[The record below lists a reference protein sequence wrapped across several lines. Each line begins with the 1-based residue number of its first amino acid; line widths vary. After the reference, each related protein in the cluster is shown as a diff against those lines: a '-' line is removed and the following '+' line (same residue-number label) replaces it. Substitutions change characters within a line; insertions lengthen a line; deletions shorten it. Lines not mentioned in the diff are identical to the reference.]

1 MSILIRI
8 LGKLVRW
15 IAYAVVAILLLV
27 IAVVLV
33 VGLVPSATG
42 YAVNQVAK
50 LASTPDH
57 TITIAAPSG
66 LLSGNLRVGSIT
78 VADTKGV
85 FAKVQNLAVD
95 WSPVSLLTGTFHA
108 DRVAADVVDFQRL
121 PVSTAAPAPE
131 AQATSSSTSGF
142 SLPIAIEIG
151 AIALPDLRIGQAV
164 AGQDFILAADGSV
177 KANSSSMGLTLNA
190 NRHDVPDAK
199 LSADIAFAPA
209 ENQLKLK
216 TQITEPRDG
225 MLAGLL
231 HLPGGPAINIDLSGE
246 GPLSNWAGKLQ
257 AALDGRPT
265 VAING
270 HHSLSADGLH
280 HIDVKGGGDVDSL
293 LPPTM
298 RPLFTGQ
305 TTIDLSATFDGKGKI
320 DIQTGN
326 LATGSVVIAASG
338 TLDPAGN
345 NSLNAN
351 LIGTS
356 GPVDFRWPMEDGE
369 VRALISRVDIA
380 LTGAAQSVKIDAKAA
395 VDSASTPQGQIGQVN
410 LSARSD
416 AFNLATMSGPL
427 QLRLVVG
434 QTAFLSP
441 DLNRLIRAPISLTAP
456 LQLSPDTIGFNN
468 TTLESASIG
477 GTVNGKYTLSTKAL
491 TGNFKLFA
499 LPGVLPD
506 SVSSKFEGTISLEG
520 QVGGTVPTKMTL
532 SNLAVKSNVAEI
544 SGNVALNDQS
554 LTSDLSGKLL
564 DLSKL
569 IPNAEG
575 QADIGLK
582 AKGPLTALGI
592 DATLKAVNVKLAGRL
607 LDTLDIDVT
616 GTADPKA
623 PQANIQASGAIDGKP
638 IRITA
643 DAISKDGR
651 TSIPSLAAE
660 IGTNKLQGKLDLSP
674 SFEPT
679 GALTFDLPDLSLLA
693 ALAGQK
699 AEGDLKGSLDIASA
713 NGKIG
718 LKVNASGNGI
728 RRDDL
733 IISKPAVA
741 LTVDDLKAFSANGS
755 IRAATI
761 ASGSNR
767 IADLGLTF
775 TQQGSR
781 TDFELK
787 STYDNAPLTASG
799 NVETSG
805 GQTTVSLDAFAGAP
819 RTIPVKLAS
828 PTKIVIKDGVASLN
842 GLTIQTGGG
851 SITVGGTAGQ
861 TLNINAK
868 ITNLPASLANVFAP
882 TLSAEGVISGTV
894 TVTGKATSPVVAFQT
909 NWTGAA
915 TSQTKSAGL
924 APLGIK
930 ADGRFA
936 DNVVTIN
943 TNLTGQNGLALN
955 GGGTVAIAGSKA
967 MALKFSGNLP
977 FDALAGQLAAQGMV
991 MTGTARID
999 MQVAGTTAAPAVTGT
1014 ISTDGAKLV
1023 DVRRNLTLSGL
1034 AVTVTLDGKQAVIS
1048 RLSGNLASGG
1058 SISGSGTV
1066 GITPDSGF
1074 PADIQVKFN
1083 NATYVDGTLVAA
1095 TVNGTLAIKGPMLTA
1110 PMLTGNL
1117 RINKASITVPEKLPA
1132 SLSEINIKHRNA
1144 SAAVNAQFKDQK
1156 PEAPRSKSTTLG
1168 IDLQLEAPSQMF
1180 VRGRGIDA
1188 ELGGNISVRGTASE
1202 PIVSGGFTMRRGRLT
1217 ILSRRLD
1224 FTDTSKITFGGDL
1237 IPALNMEA
1245 TSSVSSTTITVDVTG
1260 LATDPQIGFSS
1271 SPALPQDEVLAQL
1284 IFGQSM
1290 SKLSAMQIAQLADAA
1305 SQLAG
1310 GRSTSLFEGLRS
1322 HLGVDDLDIST
1333 DANGQAQVGAG
1344 KYLNKRTYIEL
1355 QQGAANSTK
1364 AIINLDVGRGV
1375 KLRGAA
1381 GSDGAGEAGIVYEH
1395 EY

>member
-8 LGKLVRW
+8 LGRLVRW

-27 IAVVLV
+27 ITAVLI
-33 VGLVPSATG
+33 VGMIPSATN
-42 YAVNQVAK
+42 YAVTQVAK

-66 LLSGNLRVGSIT
+66 LLSGNLKVGSIT

-85 FAKVQNLAVD
+85 FAKVQNLAID
-95 WSPVSLLTGTFHA
+95 WSPLSLLTGTFHA
-108 DRVAADVVDFQRL
+108 DRVAADVIDFQRL
-121 PVSTAAPAPE
+121 PVSTVAPAQE
-131 AQATSSSTSGF
+131 TQSASSGGF
-142 SLPIAIEIG
+142 SLPIAIDIG
-151 AIALPDLRIGQAV
+151 RIALPDLRIGQAV
-164 AGQDFILAADGSV
+164 AGQDFNLAADGSV

-190 NRHDVPDAK
+190 SRQDVPDAK
-199 LSADIAFAPA
+199 LTADIAFAPA

-216 TQITEPRDG
+216 TQISEPRDG

-257 AALDGRPT
+257 AALDGKPT

-270 HHSLSADGLH
+270 HHSLSGDGLH
-280 HIDVKGGGDVDSL
+280 HIDVKGGGNVNSL

-298 RPLFTGQ
+298 RPLFAGQ
-305 TTIDLSATFDGKGKI
+305 TTIDLAATFDGKGKI

-326 LATGSVVIAASG
+326 LATGSVVVAASG

-356 GPVDFRWPMEDGE
+356 GPVDFRWPMDGGE
-369 VRALISRVDIA
+369 VRALISRVDVA

-416 AFNLATMSGPL
+416 AFSLATMSGPL
-427 QLRLVVG
+427 QLKLVVG
-434 QTAFLSP
+434 QTAFVSA
-441 DLNRLIRAPISLTAP
+441 DLNRLVRAPIALTAP
-456 LQLSPDTIGFNN
+456 LQLSSDTIGFNN

-477 GTVNGKYTLSTKAL
+477 GTVNGKYTLSSKAL

-506 SVSSKFEGTISLEG
+506 GVSNKFEGTISLEG
-520 QVGGTVPTKMTL
+520 QVGGTVPTKMSI
-532 SNLAVKSNVAEI
+532 SNLAVKSNIAEI
-544 SGNVALNDQS
+544 RGNVALNQQS
-554 LTSDLSGKLL
+554 LTSDLTGKLL

-569 IPNAEG
+569 VPNAQG

-582 AKGPLTALGI
+582 AKGPLSALGI
-592 DATLKAVNVKLAGRL
+592 DATVKAVNVKLAGRL
-607 LDTLDIDVT
+607 LDTLDIGMT

-638 IRITA
+638 IHITA

-651 TSIPSLAAE
+651 TSIPSLSAE

-674 SFEPT
+674 SFEPN

-699 AEGDLKGSLDIASA
+699 AEGDLKGSLDISSA

-728 RRDDL
+728 RRDNL
-733 IISKPAVA
+733 VVSKPAVA

-755 IRAATI
+755 IRADAI
-761 ASGSNR
+761 ASGANR

-775 TQQGSR
+775 AQQGSR
-781 TDFELK
+781 TNFDLK
-787 STYDNAPLTASG
+787 SSYDNAPLTTRGS
-799 NVETSG
+799 VETAG

-819 RTIPVKLAS
+819 RTIPVKLAA
-828 PTKIVIKDGVASLN
+828 PTKIVIKDGIVTLN
-842 GLTIQTGGG
+842 GLTLQTGGG
-851 SITVGGTAGQ
+851 SVTVDGTAGQ
-861 TLNINAK
+861 ALNINAK
-868 ITNLPASLANVFAP
+868 IANLPANLANVFAP
-882 TLSAEGVISGTV
+882 TLAAEGAISGTV
-894 TVTGKATSPVVAFQT
+894 SVTGKATSPVVAFQT
-909 NWTGAA
+909 NWSGAA

-930 ADGRFA
+930 ADGKFA

-943 TNLTGQNGLALN
+943 TNLTGQSGLALN

-977 FDALAGQLAAQGMV
+977 FDALAGQLAAQGLV
-991 MTGTARID
+991 MTGAARID
-999 MQVAGTTAAPAVTGT
+999 MQVGGTTAAPAITGS

-1023 DVRRNLTLSGL
+1023 DVRRNLTLNGL
-1034 AVTVTLDGKQAVIS
+1034 AIAVTLDGKQAVIS

-1095 TVNGTLAIKGPMLTA
+1095 TVNGTLGVKGPLMTA

-1132 SLSEINIKHRNA
+1132 SLSEINIKHKNA
-1144 SAAVNAQFKDQK
+1144 SAAVKAQFKDQQ
-1156 PEAPRSKSTTLG
+1156 PERPRSKSTTLG
-1168 IDLQLEAPSQMF
+1168 IDLQLDAPSQIF

-1188 ELGGNISVRGTASE
+1188 ELGGSLTVRGTAAE
-1202 PIVSGGFTMRRGRLT
+1202 PVVSGGFTMRRGRLT

-1224 FTDTSKITFGGDL
+1224 FTDSSKITFGGDL
-1237 IPALNMEA
+1237 TPALNMEA

-1344 KYLNKRTYIEL
+1344 KYINKRTYIEL
-1355 QQGAANSTK
+1355 QQGASNNTK

>member
-15 IAYAVVAILLLV
+15 IAYAVVAILLLA
-27 IAVVLV
+27 IAAVLV
-33 VGLVPSATG
+33 IGLVPSATG
-42 YAVNQVAK
+42 YAVDQMAK
-50 LASTPDH
+50 IASTPDR
-57 TITIAAPSG
+57 TIAIAAPSG
-66 LLSGNLRVGSIT
+66 LLNGNLRVGSIT
-78 VADTKGV
+78 VSDTKGPY
-85 FAKVQNLAVD
+85 AKVQNLAID
-95 WSPVSLLTGTFHA
+95 WSPLSLLTGTFHA
-108 DRVAADVVDFQRL
+108 DRVAADVVDFERL
-121 PVSTAAPAPE
+121 PVSTAAPAP
-131 AQATSSSTSGF
+131 ATEPASSSGF
-142 SLPIAIEIG
+142 SLPIAIDIG

-164 AGQDFILAADGSV
+164 AGQDFVLAADGSV

-190 NRHDVPDAK
+190 FRHDVPDAK

-209 ENQLKLK
+209 DNQLKLK
-216 TQITEPRDG
+216 TQISEPRDG

-231 HLPGGPAINIDLSGE
+231 HLPGGPAVNIDLSGD

-257 AALDGRPT
+257 AALDGKPT
-265 VAING
+265 VAITG

-293 LPPTM
+293 LPPTL
-298 RPLFTGQ
+298 RALFAGQ
-305 TTIDLSATFDGKGKI
+305 TTIDLSAAFDGKGKI

-326 LATGSVVIAASG
+326 LATGSAVLAASG

-356 GPVDFRWPMEDGE
+356 GPVDFRWPMENGE
-369 VRALISRVDIA
+369 ARALISRVDIA

-395 VDSASTPQGQIGQVN
+395 LDSASTPQGNIGQIN
-410 LSARSD
+410 LGARSD
-416 AFNLATMSGPL
+416 AFNLTAMSGPL

-434 QTAFLSP
+434 QTAFVSP
-441 DLNRLIRAPISLTAP
+441 DLNRLIRAPIALTAP

-477 GTVNGKYTLSTKAL
+477 GTINGKYTLSSKAL

-506 SVSSKFEGTISLEG
+506 GVSNKFEGTISLEG
-520 QVGGTVPTKMTL
+520 QVAGTVPTKMTL

-544 SGNVALNDQS
+544 NGNVALNDQS
-554 LTSDLSGKLL
+554 LTSDLSGKVL

-569 IPNAEG
+569 VPNAQG

-582 AKGPLTALGI
+582 AKGPLSALGI
-592 DATLKAVNVKLAGRL
+592 DATVKAVNVKLAGRL
-607 LDTLDIDVT
+607 LDTLDIGVT

-623 PQANIQASGAIDGKP
+623 PQAKVQASGAIDGKP

-643 DAISKDGR
+643 DAVSKDGR

-713 NGKIG
+713 NGKTG
-718 LKVNASGNGI
+718 LKVNANGNGI

-733 IISKPAVA
+733 VISKPAVA
-741 LTVDDLKAFSANGS
+741 LAVDDLKAFSANGS
-755 IRAATI
+755 IRADTI
-761 ASGSNR
+761 ASGANR
-767 IADLGLTF
+767 IADLNLTF

-781 TDFELK
+781 TDFDLK
-787 STYDNAPLTASG
+787 SAYDNAPLTTRGS
-799 NVETSG
+799 VETAG
-805 GQTTVSLDAFAGAP
+805 GQTTVNLDSFAGAP

-828 PTKIVIKDGVASLN
+828 PTKIVIKDGIASLN
-842 GLTIQTGGG
+842 GLTLQTGGG
-851 SITVGGTAGQ
+851 SVIIDGTAGQ
-861 TLNINAK
+861 ALNINAK
-868 ITNLPASLANVFAP
+868 IANLPASLANVFAP
-882 TLSAEGVISGTV
+882 TLAAEGVISGTV
-894 TVTGKATSPVVAFQT
+894 AVTGKAASPSVIFQT
-909 NWTGAA
+909 NWSGAA

-924 APLGIK
+924 AALGIK
-930 ADGRFA
+930 ADGKFA

-943 TNLTGQNGLALN
+943 TNLTGQSGLALN
-955 GGGTVAIAGSKA
+955 GGGTIAIAGNKA
-967 MALKFSGNLP
+967 MALRFSGNLP
-977 FDALAGQLAAQGMV
+977 FDALAGQLAAQGLV
-991 MTGTARID
+991 MTGTAKID
-999 MQVAGTTAAPAVTGT
+999 MQIGGTTAAPAITGSIT
-1014 ISTDGAKLV
+1014 TDSAKLV
-1023 DVRRNLTLSGL
+1023 DVRRNLTLNGL
-1034 AVTVTLDGKQAVIS
+1034 AVTVTLDGRQAVIS
-1048 RLSGNLASGG
+1048 RLSGNLTSGG

-1066 GITPDSGF
+1066 GIAPDSGF
-1074 PADIQVKFN
+1074 PADIQMKFN
-1083 NATYVDGTLVAA
+1083 NATYVDGTLVTAM
-1095 TVNGTLAIKGPMLTA
+1095 VNGTLGIKGPLMTA

-1117 RINKASITVPEKLPA
+1117 RISKASITVPQKLPA
-1132 SLSEINIKHRNA
+1132 SLSEINIKHKNA
-1144 SAAVNAQFKDQK
+1144 PAAVKAQFKDQK
-1156 PEAPRSKSTTLG
+1156 PEAPRSKSATLG
-1168 IDLQLEAPSQMF
+1168 IDLQLDAPSQIF

-1188 ELGGNISVRGTASE
+1188 ELGGNITVRGTAAE
-1202 PIVSGGFTMRRGRLT
+1202 PVVSGGFTMRRGRLT

-1237 IPALNMEA
+1237 TPALNMEA
-1245 TSSVSSTTITVDVTG
+1245 TSTAGSTTITVDVTG

-1284 IFGQSM
+1284 IFGQSI

-1344 KYLNKRTYIEL
+1344 KYINKRTYIEL
-1355 QQGAANSTK
+1355 QQGASNNTK
-1364 AIINLDVGRGV
+1364 AIINFNVGRGV

-1381 GSDGAGEAGIVYEH
+1381 GSDGAGEAGVVYEH

>member
-15 IAYAVVAILLLV
+15 IAYAVVAILLLA
-27 IAVVLV
+27 IAAVLV
-33 VGLVPSATG
+33 VGLVPSAAG
-42 YAVNQVAK
+42 YAVDQVAK
-50 LASTPDH
+50 LASTPDR
-57 TITIAAPSG
+57 TIAVATPSG
-66 LLSGNLRVGSIT
+66 LLNGNLRVGSIT
-78 VADTKGV
+78 VSDTKGIY
-85 FAKVQNLAVD
+85 AKVQNLAID
-95 WSPVSLLTGTFHA
+95 WSPLSLLTGTFHA
-108 DRVAADVVDFQRL
+108 DRVAADVVDFERL
-121 PVSTAAPAPE
+121 PVSTAAPA
-131 AQATSSSTSGF
+131 QATQPTGNGGF
-142 SLPIAIEIG
+142 SLPIAIDIG
-151 AIALPDLRIGQAV
+151 AIALPDLRVGQAV
-164 AGQDFILAADGSV
+164 AGQDFVLAVDGSA
-177 KANSSSMGLTLNA
+177 KANSSSIGLTLNA
-190 NRHDVPDAK
+190 FRHDVPDAK

-209 ENQLKLK
+209 ENRLKLK
-216 TQITEPRDG
+216 TQISEPRDG

-231 HLPGGPAINIDLSGE
+231 HLPGGPAVNIDLSGE

-257 AALDGRPT
+257 AALDGKPT
-265 VAING
+265 VAITG

-280 HIDVKGGGDVDSL
+280 HVDVKGGGNVDSL

-298 RPLFTGQ
+298 RPLFAGQ

-326 LATGSVVIAASG
+326 LATGSAVLAASG
-338 TLDPAGN
+338 TLDPTGN

-351 LIGTS
+351 LLGTS
-356 GPVDFRWPMEDGE
+356 GPVDFRWPMENGE
-369 VRALISRVDIA
+369 VRALISRVDVA

-395 VDSASTPQGQIGQVN
+395 LESASTPQGQIGQVN

-416 AFNLATMSGPL
+416 AFNLASMSGPL

-434 QTAFLSP
+434 QTAFISA
-441 DLNRLIRAPISLTAP
+441 DLNRLIRAPIALTAP

-477 GTVNGKYTLSTKAL
+477 GTVNGKYALSSKAL

-520 QVGGTVPTKMTL
+520 QVAGTVPAKMTL
-532 SNLAVKSNVAEI
+532 SNLAIKSNVAEI
-544 SGNVALNDQS
+544 NGNVALNGQS
-554 LTSDLSGKLL
+554 LTSDITGKVL

-569 IPNAEG
+569 VPNAQG

-582 AKGPLTALGI
+582 AKGPLSALGI
-592 DATLKAVNVKLAGRL
+592 DATVKAVNVKLAGRL
-607 LDTLDIDVT
+607 LDTLDIGLT

-623 PQANIQASGAIDGKP
+623 PQVNIQASGAIDGKP
-638 IRITA
+638 IQIAA
-643 DAISKDGR
+643 DAVSKDGR

-660 IGTNKLQGKLDLSP
+660 IGTNKLRGKLDLSP
-674 SFEPT
+674 SLEPS

-699 AEGDLKGSLDIASA
+699 AEGDLKGSLDITSG

-718 LKVNASGNGI
+718 LKVNANGSGI

-733 IISKPAVA
+733 VISKPAVA
-741 LTVDDLKAFSANGS
+741 LSIDDLKAFSASGG
-755 IRAATI
+755 IRADAI
-761 ASGSNR
+761 ASGANR
-767 IADLGLTF
+767 IADLNLTF

-781 TDFELK
+781 TDFDLK
-787 STYDNAPLTASG
+787 SSYDNAPLTTRGS
-799 NVETSG
+799 VETAG
-805 GQTTVSLDAFAGAP
+805 GQTTVNLDSFAGAP

-828 PTKIVIKDGVASLN
+828 PTRIVIKDGIASLN
-842 GLTIQTGGG
+842 GLTLQTGGG
-851 SITVGGTAGQ
+851 SITVDGTAGQ
-861 TLNINAK
+861 TLNINAR
-868 ITNLPASLANVFAP
+868 IANLPASLANVFAP
-882 TLSAEGVISGTV
+882 SLAAEGTISGTV
-894 TVTGKATSPVVAFQT
+894 AVTGKATSPAVVFQT
-909 NWTGAA
+909 NWSGAA

-930 ADGRFA
+930 ADGKFA

-943 TNLTGQNGLALN
+943 TNLTGQSGLALN
-955 GGGTVAIAGSKA
+955 GGGTVAVAGSKA
-967 MALKFSGNLP
+967 MALKFSGNVP
-977 FDALAGQLAAQGMV
+977 FDALAGQLAAQGLV
-991 MTGTARID
+991 MTGSAKID
-999 MQVAGTTAAPAVTGT
+999 MQIGGTTAAPAIAGS

-1023 DVRRNLTLSGL
+1023 DVRRNLTLTGL
-1034 AVTVTLDGKQAVIS
+1034 AVSVTLDGKQAVIS
-1048 RLSGNLASGG
+1048 RLSGNLTSGG

-1066 GITPDSGF
+1066 GITPESGF

-1095 TVNGTLAIKGPMLTA
+1095 TVNGTLGIKGPLMTA

-1132 SLSEINIKHRNA
+1132 SLSEINIKHKNA
-1144 SAAVNAQFKDQK
+1144 PAAVSAQFKDQK
-1156 PEAPRSKSTTLG
+1156 PEGPRSKSATLG
-1168 IDLQLEAPSQMF
+1168 IDLQLDAPSQIF

-1188 ELGGNISVRGTASE
+1188 ELGGSITVRGTAAE
-1202 PIVSGGFTMRRGRLT
+1202 PIVSGAFTMRRGRLT

-1237 IPALNMEA
+1237 TPALNLEA
-1245 TSSVSSTTITVDVTG
+1245 TSSVNSTTITVDVTG

-1344 KYLNKRTYIEL
+1344 KYLNSRTYIEL
-1355 QQGAANSTK
+1355 QQGASNNTK
-1364 AIINLDVGRGV
+1364 AIINFNVGRGV

-1381 GSDGAGEAGIVYEH
+1381 GSDGAGEAGVVYEH

>member
-8 LGKLVRW
+8 LGRLVRW
-15 IAYAVVAILLLV
+15 IAYAVVAILVLV
-27 IAVVLV
+27 IAAVLV

-42 YAVNQVAK
+42 YAVDQVAK
-50 LASTPDH
+50 LASTPDR
-57 TITIAAPSG
+57 TIAIAAPSG
-66 LLSGNLRVGSIT
+66 LLNGSLRVGSIT
-78 VADTKGV
+78 VADTKGTY
-85 FAKVQNLAVD
+85 AKVQNLAVD
-95 WSPVSLLTGTFHA
+95 WSPLSLLTGTFHA
-108 DRVAADVVDFQRL
+108 DRVAADVVDFERL
-121 PVSTAAPAPE
+121 PVSTATPAPE
-131 AQATSSSTSGF
+131 TSSTGGSGF
-142 SLPIAIEIG
+142 SLPIAIDIG
-151 AIALPDLRIGQAV
+151 TIALPDLRVGQAV
-164 AGQDFILAADGSV
+164 AGQDFVLAANGSV

-190 NRHDVPDAK
+190 SRQDVPDAK

-216 TQITEPRDG
+216 TQISEPRDG

-231 HLPGGPAINIDLSGE
+231 HLPGGPAVNIDLSGD

-257 AALDGRPT
+257 AALDGKPT
-265 VAING
+265 VAITG
-270 HHSLSADGLH
+270 HHSLSTDGLH

-298 RPLFTGQ
+298 RPLFAGQ
-305 TTIDLSATFDGKGKI
+305 TTIDVSATFDGKGKI

-326 LATGSVVIAASG
+326 LATGSAVLAASG

-395 VDSASTPQGQIGQVN
+395 LDSASTPQGNIGQIN

-416 AFNLATMSGPL
+416 AFNLAGMSGPL

-434 QTAFLSP
+434 QTAFVSA
-441 DLNRLIRAPISLTAP
+441 DLNRLVRAPISLTAP

-477 GTVNGKYTLSTKAL
+477 GTVNGKYTLSSKAL

-506 SVSSKFEGTISLEG
+506 GVSNKFEGTISLEG
-520 QVGGTVPTKMTL
+520 QVAGTVPAKMTL

-544 SGNVALNDQS
+544 NGNVALNGQS
-554 LTSDLSGKLL
+554 LTSDLSGKVL

-569 IPNAEG
+569 VPNAQG

-582 AKGPLTALGI
+582 AKGPLSALGI
-592 DATLKAVNVKLAGRL
+592 DATVKAVNVKLAGRL
-607 LDTLDIDVT
+607 LDTLDIGVT

-623 PQANIQASGAIDGKP
+623 PQANMQANGSIDGKP

-643 DAISKDGR
+643 DAVSKDGR

-660 IGTNKLQGKLDLSP
+660 IGTNKLQGKMELSP

-718 LKVNASGNGI
+718 LKVNANGNGI

-733 IISKPAVA
+733 VISKPAVA
-741 LTVDDLKAFSANGS
+741 LTFSANGS
-755 IRAATI
+755 IRADAI
-761 ASGSNR
+761 ASGANR
-767 IADLGLTF
+767 IANLGLTF
-775 TQQGSR
+775 TQQDSR
-781 TDFELK
+781 TDFDLK
-787 STYDNAPLTASG
+787 STYDNAPLTTRGS
-799 NVETSG
+799 VETAD
-805 GQTTVSLDAFAGAP
+805 GQTVVNLDAFAGAP
-819 RTIPVKLAS
+819 RTVPVKLAA
-828 PTKIVIKDGVASLN
+828 PTKIVIKNGVASLN
-842 GLTIQTGGG
+842 GLTLQTGGG
-851 SITVGGTAGQ
+851 SVTVDGTAGQ
-861 TLNINAK
+861 SLNINAK
-868 ITNLPASLANVFAP
+868 IANLPASLANVFAP
-882 TLSAEGVISGTV
+882 TLAAEGAISGTV
-894 TVTGKATSPVVAFQT
+894 AVSGKATSPTVVFQT

-930 ADGRFA
+930 ADGKFA

-943 TNLTGQNGLALN
+943 TNLTGQSGLALN
-955 GGGTVAIAGSKA
+955 GGGTVAIAGNKA

-977 FDALAGQLAAQGMV
+977 FDALAGQLAAQALV
-991 MTGTARID
+991 VTGAAKID
-999 MQVAGTTAAPAVTGT
+999 MQIGGTTAAPAISGT
-1014 ISTDGAKLV
+1014 ITTDGAKLV
-1023 DVRRNLTLSGL
+1023 DVRRNLTLNGL
-1034 AVTVTLDGKQAVIS
+1034 AATVTLDGKQAVIS

-1095 TVNGTLAIKGPMLTA
+1095 TVNGTLGVKGPLMTA

-1132 SLSEINIKHRNA
+1132 SLSEINIKHKNA
-1144 SAAVNAQFKDQK
+1144 PAAVTAQFKDQQ
-1156 PEAPRSKSTTLG
+1156 PEGPRSKSTTLG
-1168 IDLQLEAPSQMF
+1168 IDLQLDAPSQIF

-1188 ELGGNISVRGTASE
+1188 ELGGSITVRGTAAQ

-1237 IPALNMEA
+1237 TPALNMEA
-1245 TSSVSSTTITVDVTG
+1245 TSTAGSTTITVDVTG

-1271 SPALPQDEVLAQL
+1271 SPTLPQDEVLAQL

-1344 KYLNKRTYIEL
+1344 KYLNKRTYIEV
-1355 QQGAANSTK
+1355 QQGADNNTK

>member
-8 LGKLVRW
+8 LGRLVRW
-15 IAYAVVAILLLV
+15 IAYAVVAIL
-27 IAVVLV
+27 VLV
-33 VGLVPSATG
+33 VAAVLVVALVPSATG
-42 YAVNQVAK
+42 YAVDQVAK
-50 LASTPDH
+50 LASTPDR
-57 TITIAAPSG
+57 TIAIAAPSG
-66 LLSGNLRVGSIT
+66 LLNGNLRVGSIT
-78 VADTKGV
+78 VSDTKGSY
-85 FAKVQNLAVD
+85 AKVQNLAID
-95 WSPVSLLTGTFHA
+95 WSPLSLLTGTFHA
-108 DRVAADVVDFQRL
+108 DRVAADVVDFERL
-121 PVSTAAPAPE
+121 PISTVAPAP
-131 AQATSSSTSGF
+131 ATQAASSSGF
-142 SLPIAIEIG
+142 SLPIAIDIG
-151 AIALPDLRIGQAV
+151 KIALPDLRIGQAV
-164 AGQDFILAADGSV
+164 AGQDFVLAADGSV

-190 NRHDVPDAK
+190 SRHDVPDAK
-199 LSADIAFAPA
+199 LSADIAFAPT

-216 TQITEPRDG
+216 TQISEPRDG

-231 HLPGGPAINIDLSGE
+231 HLPGGPAVNIDLSGD

-257 AALDGRPT
+257 AALDGKPT
-265 VAING
+265 VAITG
-270 HHSLSADGLH
+270 RHSLSNDGLH

-298 RPLFTGQ
+298 RALFAGQ

-326 LATGSVVIAASG
+326 LATGSAVLAASG

-380 LTGAAQSVKIDAKAA
+380 LTGAAQSVKIDVKAA
-395 VDSASTPQGQIGQVN
+395 LDSASTPQGNIGQIN

-416 AFNLATMSGPL
+416 AFNLTGMSGPL

-434 QTAFLSP
+434 QTAFVSP
-441 DLNRLIRAPISLTAP
+441 DLNRLIRAPIALTAP

-477 GTVNGKYTLSTKAL
+477 GTVNGKYTLSSKAL

-506 SVSSKFEGTISLEG
+506 SVSDKFEGTISLEG
-520 QVGGTVPTKMTL
+520 QVAGTVPTKMTL

-544 SGNVALNDQS
+544 NGNVALNEQS
-554 LTSDLSGKLL
+554 LTSDLSGKVL

-569 IPNAEG
+569 VPNAQG

-582 AKGPLTALGI
+582 AKGPLSALGI
-592 DATLKAVNVKLAGRL
+592 DATVKAVNVKLAGRL
-607 LDTLDIDVT
+607 LDTLDLNVT

-623 PQANIQASGAIDGKP
+623 PQAKVQASGAIDGKP

-643 DAISKDGR
+643 DAVSKDGR

-660 IGTNKLQGKLDLSP
+660 IGTNKLQGKLDLSS

-718 LKVNASGNGI
+718 LKVNAAGSGI

-733 IISKPAVA
+733 VISKPAVA
-741 LTVDDLKAFSANGS
+741 LAVDDLKAFSADGS
-755 IRAATI
+755 IRADTI
-761 ASGSNR
+761 ASGANR
-767 IADLGLTF
+767 IADLNLTF
-775 TQQGSR
+775 AQQGSR
-781 TDFELK
+781 TDFDLK
-787 STYDNAPLTASG
+787 STYDNAPLTTRGS
-799 NVETSG
+799 VETAG
-805 GQTTVSLDAFAGAP
+805 GQTTMNLDSFAGAP

-828 PTKIVIKDGVASLN
+828 PTRIVIKDGIASLN
-842 GLTIQTGGG
+842 GLTLQTGGG
-851 SITVGGTAGQ
+851 SVTVDGTAGQ
-861 TLNINAK
+861 TLNINAR
-868 ITNLPASLANVFAP
+868 IANLPASLANVFAP
-882 TLSAEGVISGTV
+882 TLAAEGMISGTV
-894 TVTGKATSPVVAFQT
+894 AVTGKATSPAVVFQT
-909 NWTGAA
+909 NWSGAA

-930 ADGRFA
+930 ADGKFA
-936 DNVVTIN
+936 ENVVTIN
-943 TNLTGQNGLALN
+943 TNLTGQSGLALN
-955 GGGTVAIAGSKA
+955 GGGTVAIAGNKA
-967 MALKFSGNLP
+967 MALKFAGNLP
-977 FDALAGQLAAQGMV
+977 FDALAGQLAAQGLV
-991 MTGTARID
+991 MTGTAKID
-999 MQVAGTTAAPAVTGT
+999 MQIGGTTAAPAITGSIT
-1014 ISTDGAKLV
+1014 TDGAKLV

-1034 AVTVTLDGKQAVIS
+1034 AVTVTLDGRQAVIS
-1048 RLSGNLASGG
+1048 RLSGNLTSGG

-1074 PADIQVKFN
+1074 PADIQMKFS

-1095 TVNGTLAIKGPMLTA
+1095 TVNGTLGVKGPLMTA

-1117 RINKASITVPEKLPA
+1117 RINKASITVPQKLPA
-1132 SLSEINIKHRNA
+1132 SLSEINIKHKNA
-1144 SAAVNAQFKDQK
+1144 PAAVNAQFKDQK

-1168 IDLQLEAPSQMF
+1168 IDLQLDAPSQIF

-1188 ELGGNISVRGTASE
+1188 ELGGSITVRGTAAE

-1237 IPALNMEA
+1237 TPALNMEA
-1245 TSSVSSTTITVDVTG
+1245 TSTAGSTTITVDVTG

-1355 QQGAANSTK
+1355 QQGASNNTK
-1364 AIINLDVGRGV
+1364 AIINLNVGRGV

>member
-15 IAYAVVAILLLV
+15 IAYTVVAILLLV
-27 IAVVLV
+27 IAAVLV

-42 YAVNQVAK
+42 YAVDQVAK
-50 LASTPDH
+50 VASTPDR
-57 TITIAAPSG
+57 TIAIAAPSG
-66 LLSGNLRVGSIT
+66 LLNGNLRVGSIT
-78 VADTKGV
+78 VSDTKGPY
-85 FAKVQNLAVD
+85 AKVQNLAID
-95 WSPVSLLTGTFHA
+95 WSPLSLLTGTFHA
-108 DRVAADVVDFQRL
+108 DRVAADVVDFERL
-121 PVSTAAPAPE
+121 PVSTAAPAP
-131 AQATSSSTSGF
+131 ATQPASSSGF
-142 SLPIAIEIG
+142 SLPIAIDIG

-164 AGQDFILAADGSV
+164 AGQDFVLAADGSV

-190 NRHDVPDAK
+190 FRHDVPDAK

-209 ENQLKLK
+209 DNKLKLK
-216 TQITEPRDG
+216 TQISEPRDG

-231 HLPGGPAINIDLSGE
+231 HLPGGPAVNIDLSGD

-257 AALDGRPT
+257 AALDGKPT
-265 VAING
+265 VAITG

-293 LPPTM
+293 LPPTL
-298 RPLFTGQ
+298 RALFAGQ
-305 TTIDLSATFDGKGKI
+305 TTIDLSAAFDGKGKI

-326 LATGSVVIAASG
+326 LATGSAVLAASG

-356 GPVDFRWPMEDGE
+356 GPVDFRWPMENGE
-369 VRALISRVDIA
+369 ARALISRVDIA

-395 VDSASTPQGQIGQVN
+395 LDSASTPQGNIGQIN
-410 LSARSD
+410 LGARSD
-416 AFNLATMSGPL
+416 AFNLTAMSGPL

-434 QTAFLSP
+434 QTAFVSP
-441 DLNRLIRAPISLTAP
+441 DLNRLIRAPIALTAP

-477 GTVNGKYTLSTKAL
+477 GTVNGKYTLSSKAL

-506 SVSSKFEGTISLEG
+506 GVSNKFEGTISLEG
-520 QVGGTVPTKMTL
+520 QVAGTVPTKMTL

-544 SGNVALNDQS
+544 NGNVALNDQS
-554 LTSDLSGKLL
+554 LTSDLSGKVL

-569 IPNAEG
+569 VPNAQG

-582 AKGPLTALGI
+582 AKGPLSALDI
-592 DATLKAVNVKLAGRL
+592 DATVKAVNVKLAGRL
-607 LDTLDIDVT
+607 LDTLDIGVT

-623 PQANIQASGAIDGKP
+623 PQAKVQASGAIDGKP

-643 DAISKDGR
+643 DAVSKDGR

-713 NGKIG
+713 NGKTG
-718 LKVNASGNGI
+718 LKVNANGNGI

-733 IISKPAVA
+733 VISKPAVA
-741 LTVDDLKAFSANGS
+741 LAVDDLKAFSANGS
-755 IRAATI
+755 IRADTI
-761 ASGSNR
+761 ASGANR
-767 IADLGLTF
+767 IADLNLTF

-781 TDFELK
+781 TNFDLK
-787 STYDNAPLTASG
+787 SAYDNAPLTTLGS
-799 NVETSG
+799 VETAG
-805 GQTTVSLDAFAGAP
+805 GQTTINLDSFAGAP

-828 PTKIVIKDGVASLN
+828 PTKIVIKDGIASLN
-842 GLTIQTGGG
+842 GLTLQTGGG
-851 SITVGGTAGQ
+851 SMTVDGTAGQ
-861 TLNINAK
+861 TLNINAR
-868 ITNLPASLANVFAP
+868 IANLPASLANVFAP
-882 TLSAEGVISGTV
+882 TLAAEGVISGTV
-894 TVTGKATSPVVAFQT
+894 AVTGKATSPVVVFQT
-909 NWTGAA
+909 NWSGAA

-924 APLGIK
+924 AALGIK
-930 ADGRFA
+930 ADGKFT
-936 DNVVTIN
+936 DNIVTIN
-943 TNLTGQNGLALN
+943 TNLTGQSGLALN
-955 GGGTVAIAGSKA
+955 GGGTIAIAGNKA
-967 MALKFSGNLP
+967 MALRFSGNLP
-977 FDALAGQLAAQGMV
+977 FDALAGQLAAQGLV
-991 MTGTARID
+991 MAGTAKID
-999 MQVAGTTAAPAVTGT
+999 MQIGGTTAAPA
-1014 ISTDGAKLV
+1014 ISGSITTDSAKLV
-1023 DVRRNLTLSGL
+1023 DVRRNLTLNGL
-1034 AVTVTLDGKQAVIS
+1034 AVTVTLDGRQAVIS
-1048 RLSGNLASGG
+1048 RLSGNLTSGG

-1066 GITPDSGF
+1066 GIAPDSGF
-1074 PADIQVKFN
+1074 PADIQMKFN
-1083 NATYVDGTLVAA
+1083 NATYVDGTLVTAM
-1095 TVNGTLAIKGPMLTA
+1095 VNGTLGIKGPLMTA

-1117 RINKASITVPEKLPA
+1117 RISKASITVPQKLPA
-1132 SLSEINIKHRNA
+1132 SLSEINIKHKNA
-1144 SAAVNAQFKDQK
+1144 PAAVKAQFKDQK
-1156 PEAPRSKSTTLG
+1156 PEAPRSKSATLG
-1168 IDLQLEAPSQMF
+1168 IDLQLDAPSQIF

-1188 ELGGNISVRGTASE
+1188 ELGGNITVRGTAAE
-1202 PIVSGGFTMRRGRLT
+1202 PVVSGGFTMRRGRLT

-1237 IPALNMEA
+1237 TPALNMEA
-1245 TSSVSSTTITVDVTG
+1245 TSTAGSTTITVDVTG

-1344 KYLNKRTYIEL
+1344 KYINKRTYIEL
-1355 QQGAANSTK
+1355 QQGASNNTK
-1364 AIINLDVGRGV
+1364 AIINFNVGRGV

-1381 GSDGAGEAGIVYEH
+1381 GSDGAGEAGVVYEH

>member
-27 IAVVLV
+27 IAAVLV

-42 YAVNQVAK
+42 YAVDQVAK
-50 LASTPDH
+50 IASTPDR
-57 TITIAAPSG
+57 TIAIAAPSG
-66 LLSGNLRVGSIT
+66 LLNGNLRVGSIT
-78 VADTKGV
+78 VSDTKGPY
-85 FAKVQNLAVD
+85 AKVQNLAID
-95 WSPVSLLTGTFHA
+95 WSPLSLLTGTFHA
-108 DRVAADVVDFQRL
+108 DRVAADVVDFERP
-121 PVSTAAPAPE
+121 PVSTVAPAPE
-131 AQATSSSTSGF
+131 TQSTGGGGF
-142 SLPIAIEIG
+142 SLPIAVDIG

-164 AGQDFILAADGSV
+164 AGQDFVLAADGSV

-190 NRHDVPDAK
+190 FRHDVPDAK

-209 ENQLKLK
+209 DNQLKLK
-216 TQITEPRDG
+216 TQISEPRDG

-231 HLPGGPAINIDLSGE
+231 HLPGGPAVNIDLSGD

-257 AALDGRPT
+257 AALDGKPT
-265 VAING
+265 VAITG

-293 LPPTM
+293 LPPTL
-298 RPLFTGQ
+298 RALFAGQ
-305 TTIDLSATFDGKGKI
+305 TTIDLSAAFDGKGKI

-326 LATGSVVIAASG
+326 LATGSAVLAASG

-356 GPVDFRWPMEDGE
+356 GPVDFRWPMENGE
-369 VRALISRVDIA
+369 ARALISRVDIA

-395 VDSASTPQGQIGQVN
+395 LDSASTPQGNIGQIN
-410 LSARSD
+410 LGARSD
-416 AFNLATMSGPL
+416 AFNLTAMSGPL

-434 QTAFLSP
+434 QTAFVSP
-441 DLNRLIRAPISLTAP
+441 DLNRLIRAPIALTAP

-477 GTVNGKYTLSTKAL
+477 GTVNGKYTLSSKAL

-506 SVSSKFEGTISLEG
+506 GVSNKFEGTISLEG
-520 QVGGTVPTKMTL
+520 QVAGTVPTKMTL

-544 SGNVALNDQS
+544 NGNVALNDQS
-554 LTSDLSGKLL
+554 LTSDLSGKVL

-569 IPNAEG
+569 VPNAQG

-582 AKGPLTALGI
+582 AKGPLSALDI
-592 DATLKAVNVKLAGRL
+592 DATVKAVNVKLAGRL
-607 LDTLDIDVT
+607 LDTLDIGVT

-623 PQANIQASGAIDGKP
+623 PQAKVQASGAIDGKP

-643 DAISKDGR
+643 DAVSKDGR

-713 NGKIG
+713 NGKTG
-718 LKVNASGNGI
+718 LKVNANGNGI

-733 IISKPAVA
+733 VISKPAVA
-741 LTVDDLKAFSANGS
+741 LAVDDLKAFSANGS
-755 IRAATI
+755 IRADTI
-761 ASGSNR
+761 ASGANR
-767 IADLGLTF
+767 IADLNLTF

-781 TDFELK
+781 TDFDLK
-787 STYDNAPLTASG
+787 SAYDNAPLTTRGS
-799 NVETSG
+799 VETAG
-805 GQTTVSLDAFAGAP
+805 GQTTVNLDSFAGAP

-828 PTKIVIKDGVASLN
+828 PTKIVIKDGIASLN
-842 GLTIQTGGG
+842 GLTLQTGGG
-851 SITVGGTAGQ
+851 SVIIDGTAGQ
-861 TLNINAK
+861 ALNINAK
-868 ITNLPASLANVFAP
+868 IANLPASLANVFAP
-882 TLSAEGVISGTV
+882 TLAAEGVISGTV
-894 TVTGKATSPVVAFQT
+894 AVTGKAASPSVIFQT
-909 NWTGAA
+909 NWSGAA

-924 APLGIK
+924 AALGIK
-930 ADGRFA
+930 ADGKFA
-936 DNVVTIN
+936 DNIVTIN
-943 TNLTGQNGLALN
+943 TNLTGQSGLALN
-955 GGGTVAIAGSKA
+955 GGGTIAIAGNKA
-967 MALKFSGNLP
+967 MALRFSGNLP
-977 FDALAGQLAAQGMV
+977 FDALAGQLAAQGLV
-991 MTGTARID
+991 MTGTAKID
-999 MQVAGTTAAPAVTGT
+999 MQIGGTTAAPAVSGSIT
-1014 ISTDGAKLV
+1014 TDSAKLV
-1023 DVRRNLTLSGL
+1023 DVRRNLTLNGL
-1034 AVTVTLDGKQAVIS
+1034 AVTVTLDGRQAVIS
-1048 RLSGNLASGG
+1048 RLSGNLTSGG

-1066 GITPDSGF
+1066 GIAPDSGF
-1074 PADIQVKFN
+1074 PADIQMKFN
-1083 NATYVDGTLVAA
+1083 NATYVDGTLVTA
-1095 TVNGTLAIKGPMLTA
+1095 TVNGTLGIKGPLMTA

-1117 RINKASITVPEKLPA
+1117 RISKASITVPQKLPA
-1132 SLSEINIKHRNA
+1132 SLSEINIKHKNA
-1144 SAAVNAQFKDQK
+1144 PAAVKAQFKDQK

-1168 IDLQLEAPSQMF
+1168 IDLQLDAPSQIF

-1188 ELGGNISVRGTASE
+1188 ELGGNITVRGTAAE
-1202 PIVSGGFTMRRGRLT
+1202 PVVSGGFTMRRGRLT

-1237 IPALNMEA
+1237 TPALNMEA
-1245 TSSVSSTTITVDVTG
+1245 TSTAGSTTITVDVTG

-1344 KYLNKRTYIEL
+1344 KYINKRTYIEL
-1355 QQGAANSTK
+1355 QQGASNNTK
-1364 AIINLDVGRGV
+1364 AIINFNVGRGV

-1381 GSDGAGEAGIVYEH
+1381 GSDGAGEAGVVYEH